1 MVSTINNAAII
12 TLIALGIMLVD
23 ACPIVTSV
31 NGSCCEIINN
41 RFKFS
46 TILLKSRAYNI
57 TNFCG
62 DCQLTAEG
70 YCDAITD
77 GGGWLVVQRRQDGSV
92 DFNRGWTDY
101 EEGFGTLAGEFW
113 YGLRPLH
120 CLTNQ
125 GQWQL
130 RIDFTFTNG
139 AKSHLSY
146 NKFSVGPA
154 NSQYQLSI
162 SGFTGITTDPFTIH
176 PLDGMKFTT
185 KDRDNDMWDGGNR
198 AIRSVDGNNA
208 GGWWH
213 RACLLTHVNHQYK
226 HNYSIHLNGKW
237 HPLPFIEMKI
247 KPITC
252 NA

>member
-1 MVSTINNAAII
+1 MNTATII

-31 NGSCCEIINN
+31 NGSCCELKSNA
-41 RFKFS
+41 FKFPTS
-46 TILLKSRAYNI
+46 KSRVYNI

-70 YCDAITD
+70 YCDAATD

-92 DFNRGWTDY
+92 DFNRGWTEY
-101 EEGFGTLAGEFW
+101 EEGFGSLNGEFW

-139 AKSHLSY
+139 TKSYLSY

-154 NSQYQLSI
+154 NSFYQLSI
-162 SGFTGITTDPFTIH
+162 TGFTGITTNPFDSGH
-176 PLDGMKFTT
+176 PLNGMKFTT
-185 KDRDNDMWDGGNR
+185 KDRDNDKWGSNCAVTANSG
-198 AIRSVDGNNA
+198 NA
-208 GGWWH
+208 GGWWYKSFSWIHPNH
-213 RACLLTHVNHQYK
+213 RYNNLH
-226 HNYSIHLNGKW
+226 SIDLNGKW
-237 HPLPFIEMKI
+237 HSLPFIEMKI

>member
-1 MVSTINNAAII
+1 MNTATII

-31 NGSCCEIINN
+31 NGSCCQVKSNE
-41 RFKFS
+41 FKFS
-46 TILLKSRAYNI
+46 TSLKSHVYNI

-62 DCQLTAEG
+62 DCELTAEG
-70 YCDAITD
+70 YCDAVTD

-92 DFNRGWTDY
+92 DFNRGWVDY
-101 EEGFGTLAGEFW
+101 EEGFGSLTGEFW

-139 AKSHLSY
+139 TKSYLSY
-146 NKFSVGPA
+146 TNFSVGPS

-162 SGFTGITTDPFTIH
+162 SGFTGITTDPFTEH
-176 PLDGMKFTT
+176 PLNGMKFTT
-185 KDRDNDMWDGGNR
+185 KDRDNDKCVGNCAISGTGGR
-198 AIRSVDGNNA
+198 YA
-208 GGWWH
+208 GGWWYMCCSYIH
-213 RACLLTHVNHQYK
+213 LNHHQYK
-226 HNYSIHLNGKW
+226 NQYSIFLNKRW
-237 HPLPFIEMKI
+237 HSLPFIEMKI
-247 KPITC
+247 KPVTC
-252 NA
+252 NV

>member
-1 MVSTINNAAII
+1 MNTATII

-23 ACPIVTSV
+23 ACPIVTSL
-31 NGSCCEIINN
+31 NGSCCEVKSNE
-41 RFKFS
+41 FKFS
-46 TILLKSRAYNI
+46 TLLKSRVYNI

-62 DCQLTAEG
+62 DCDAVAEG
-70 YCDAITD
+70 YCDAVTD
-77 GGGWLVVQRRQDGSV
+77 GGGWLMVQRRQDGSV
-92 DFNRGWTDY
+92 DFNRSWIEY
-101 EEGFGTLAGEFW
+101 EEGFGSLTGEFW

-139 AKSHLSY
+139 TTSYLSY
-146 NKFSVGPA
+146 KSFSVGPA

-162 SGFTGITTDPFTIH
+162 SGFTGIATDPLTGSYS
-176 PLDGMKFTT
+176 LNGMKFTT
-185 KDRDNDMWDGGNR
+185 KDRDNDNFGGNC
-198 AIRSVDGNNA
+198 AIYGNDRDA

-213 RACLLTHVNHQYK
+213 NYCSYIHINHQYK
-226 HNYSIHLNGKW
+226 NHYSIYLNGKW
-237 HPLPFIEMKI
+237 YPLPFIEMKI

-252 NA
+252 NV

>member
-1 MVSTINNAAII
+1 MNTATII

-31 NGSCCEIINN
+31 NGSCCEMKSNK
-41 RFKFS
+41 FKFS
-46 TILLKSRAYNI
+46 TSLKSRVYNI

-62 DCQLTAEG
+62 DCELTAEG
-70 YCDAITD
+70 YCDAVTD

-92 DFNRGWTDY
+92 DFNRSWIEY
-101 EEGFGTLAGEFW
+101 EEGFGSLTGEFW

-139 AKSHLSY
+139 TKSYLSY
-146 NKFSVGPA
+146 TKFSVGPA

-162 SGFTGITTDPFTIH
+162 SGFTGITADPFTTYPIN
-176 PLDGMKFTT
+176 GMKFTT
-185 KDRDNDMWDGGNR
+185 KDKDNDKYGQNCAVIGNGR
-198 AIRSVDGNNA
+198 NA
-208 GGWWH
+208 GGWWYKSCSYIYIN
-213 RACLLTHVNHQYK
+213 RQYK
-226 HNYSIHLNGKW
+226 TPYSIHLNGKW
-237 HPLPFIEMKI
+237 HPLPFTEMKI

-252 NA
+252 SV

>member
-1 MVSTINNAAII
+1 MNTATII

-31 NGSCCEIINN
+31 NGSCCEVKSNK
-41 RFKFS
+41 FKFS
-46 TILLKSRAYNI
+46 TLPLKSRVYNI

-62 DCQLTAEG
+62 DCDAVAEG
-70 YCDAITD
+70 YCDAVTD

-92 DFNRGWTDY
+92 DFNRGWVDY
-101 EEGFGTLAGEFW
+101 EEGFGSLTGEFW

-120 CLTNQ
+120 CLTNH

-139 AKSHLSY
+139 TKSYLSY
-146 NKFSVGPA
+146 KSFSVGPA

-162 SGFTGITTDPFTIH
+162 SGFTGITTDPITGSYS
-176 PLDGMKFTT
+176 LNGRKFTT
-185 KDRDNDMWDGGNR
+185 KDRDNDWYSGGNCAVTR
-198 AIRSVDGNNA
+198 DGNNA

-213 RACLLTHVNHQYK
+213 RSCSFIHINHQYK
-226 HNYSIHLNGKW
+226 SQYSVHLNRKW
-237 HPLPFIEMKI
+237 YPLPFIEMKL

>member
-1 MVSTINNAAII
+1 MSYCNIC
-12 TLIALGIMLVD
+12 LKG
-23 ACPIVTSV
+23 
-31 NGSCCEIINN
+31 
-41 RFKFS
+41 FKFS
-46 TILLKSRAYNI
+46 LPVKSRVYNI

-62 DCQLTAEG
+62 DCEAVAEG
-70 YCDAITD
+70 YCDTVTD

-92 DFNRGWTDY
+92 NFNRGWRDY
-101 EEGFGTLAGEFW
+101 EKGFGSLTGEFW

-139 AKSHLSY
+139 TKSYLSY

-154 NSQYQLSI
+154 NSQYQLKI
-162 SGFTGITTDPFTIH
+162 SGFTGITTDPFIT
-176 PLDGMKFTT
+176 PTLNGMKFTT
-185 KDRDNDMWDGGNR
+185 KDRDNDKYGGNC
-198 AIRSVDGNNA
+198 AISGNGNNA

-213 RACLLTHVNHQYK
+213 NSCSYIQLNHQYK
-226 HNYSIHLNGKW
+226 NLYSIVLNNKW
-237 HPLPFIEMKI
+237 YPLPFIEMKI

>member
-1 MVSTINNAAII
+1 MNTATII

-31 NGSCCEIINN
+31 NGSCCEVKSNK
-41 RFKFS
+41 FKFS
-46 TILLKSRAYNI
+46 TSPLKSRVYSI

-62 DCQLTAEG
+62 DCEAVAEG
-70 YCDAITD
+70 YCDAVTD
-77 GGGWLVVQRRQDGSV
+77 EGGWLVVQRRQDGSV
-92 DFNRGWTDY
+92 NFNRGWVDY
-101 EEGFGTLAGEFW
+101 EEGFGSLTGEFW

-139 AKSHLSY
+139 TKSYLFYKS
-146 NKFSVGPA
+146 FSVGSA

-162 SGFTGITTDPFTIH
+162 SGFTGITTDPFTGSR
-176 PLDGMKFTT
+176 LNGMKFST
-185 KDRDNDMWDGGNR
+185 KDRDNDRNAGNC
-198 AIRSVDGNNA
+198 AIGRDA

-213 RACLLTHVNHQYK
+213 NTCSSININHPTYK
-226 HNYSIHLNGKW
+226 SYYSLNLNREW
-237 HPLPFIEMKI
+237 HSLPFIEMKI

-252 NA
+252 NV